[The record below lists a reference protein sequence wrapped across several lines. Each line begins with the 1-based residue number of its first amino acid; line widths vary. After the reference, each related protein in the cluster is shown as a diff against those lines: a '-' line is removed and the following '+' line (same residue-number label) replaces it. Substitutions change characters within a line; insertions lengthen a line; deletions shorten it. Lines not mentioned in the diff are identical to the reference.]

1 MSFIIKFMPDNP
13 KIIYE
18 DKDFLAVYKP
28 AGLIVHKTKKNEEY
42 SLVDWLIK
50 KYPEIKNVG
59 DEPVLR
65 PGIVHRLDKDTSGI
79 MLVTRN
85 QKSFDYFKN
94 LFQKHLIKKTYLA
107 LVWGKP
113 KENKG
118 IINKPIGL
126 KSGTTKRSIYSSK
139 MQKQA
144 ITEYKVLKYFK
155 DEKGNLFS
163 LLEVFPKTG
172 RTHQIRVH
180 LKSIG
185 CPVCGDKLYGKKNDG
200 FKRLMLHSLSL
211 EFSINNSKI
220 KIEAEIPKE
229 FDF

>member
-1 MSFIIKFMPDNP
+1 MPDEP

-28 AGLIVHKTKKNEEY
+28 AGLIVHKTKNKEEY

-79 MLVTRN
+79 MLVARN
-85 QKSFDYFKN
+85 QDTFNYFKN

-118 IINKPIGL
+118 IINKSIGL
-126 KSGTTKRSIYSSK
+126 KSGTTKRSIHSSK

-144 ITEYKVLKYFK
+144 ITEYKVLKSFK
-155 DEKGNLFS
+155 DEKGNLLS
-163 LLEVFPKTG
+163 LLEVFPETG

-185 CPVCGDKLYGKKNDG
+185 CPVCGDKLYGKKDDG
-200 FKRLMLHSLSL
+200 FKRLMLHCLSL

-220 KIEAEIPKE
+220 KIEFEIPKE

>member
-1 MSFIIKFMPDNP
+1 MLNEP

-18 DKDFLAVYKP
+18 DNNFLVVYKP
-28 AGLIVHKTKKNEEY
+28 AGLIVHKTKNNNEY
-42 SLVDWLIK
+42 NLVDWLIK

-79 MLVTRN
+79 MLVARN
-85 QKSFDYFKN
+85 QNSFNYFKN

-113 KENKG
+113 KEDKG

-126 KSGTTKRSIYSSK
+126 KSGTTKRSVYSFK

-144 ITEYKVLKYFK
+144 ITEYKVLKSFK

-163 LLEVFPKTG
+163 LLEIFPKTG

-180 LKSIG
+180 FKSIG
-185 CPVCGDKLYGKKNDG
+185 CPVCGDKLYGRRNDG
-200 FKRLMLHSLSL
+200 FKRLMLHALSL

-220 KIEAEIPKE
+220 KIESEIPKE
-229 FDF
+229 FNF

>member
-1 MSFIIKFMPDNP
+1 MPDEP

-28 AGLIVHKTKKNEEY
+28 AGLIVHKTKNKEEY

-59 DEPVLR
+59 DEPILR
-65 PGIVHRLDKDTSGI
+65 PGIMHRLDKDTSGV
-79 MLVTRN
+79 MLVARN
-85 QKSFDYFKN
+85 QKAFSYFKN

-107 LVWGKP
+107 LVWGRP
-113 KENKG
+113 KEKKG
-118 IINKPIGL
+118 IIDKPIGL
-126 KSGTTKRSIYSSK
+126 KSGTTKRSIYSFK

-144 ITEYKVLKYFK
+144 ITEYKVLKSFK
-155 DEKGNLFS
+155 DETGNSFS
-163 LLEVFPKTG
+163 FLEVFPKTG

-185 CPVCGDKLYGKKNDG
+185 HPVCGDKLYGKKDDE

-220 KIEAEIPKE
+220 KIESEIPKE
-229 FDF
+229 FNF